1 MRQLVADPAARSLVS
16 HAHDGARRAP
26 ARGAASQVL
35 ALQRSVGNRA
45 VCQLLQRVPK
55 APNVGIMDAT
65 LVPPTAGPFEG
76 AVSSATYEHQPADLR
91 RVLDASHTGG
101 DGEMFW
107 LMLDRADRFAV
118 TALYNRFQRFG
129 LWQWTKSIRK
139 IEKRT
144 PDWCGFWVDGDTA
157 TIRFEGNGDKLLDQV
172 LTHPKFCFD
181 AGIGGSLHQGQHS
194 FREISTDD
202 SLHVSVGEGEKGHGG
217 FQPAARFY
225 FDAHIDRYA
234 SPSRKNGFACEYDV
248 VRTGQHEGREVVPG
262 LIGKPR
268 KGKPRLGGI
277 ELFPDDPSGTVRP
290 ELLETREDRE
300 RDKPTPP
307 LIVWRGRFRGPWG
320 M

>member
-1 MRQLVADPAARSLVS
+1 MRQLVADTAVRSLAQEGAARRPS
-16 HAHDGARRAP
+16 G
-26 ARGAASQVL
+26 RGGTSQVL
-35 ALQRSVGNRA
+35 ALQRSAGNRA
-45 VCQLLQRVPK
+45 VCHLLQRVPK

-76 AVSSATYEHQPADLR
+76 AVSSAPYERQPADLR
-91 RVLDASHTGG
+91 RVLDASHKSG
-101 DGEMFW
+101 DGEMYW
-107 LMLDRADRFAV
+107 LMLDRDDRFAV

-129 LWQWTKSIRK
+129 LWQWTKRIRK

-157 TIRFEGNGDKLLDQV
+157 TVRFEGDGDKLLNQV
-172 LTHPKFCFD
+172 LPHPKFCFD

-194 FREISTDD
+194 FREISTGD

-217 FQPAARFY
+217 FQPAARGY

-234 SPSRKNGFACEYDV
+234 SPSHKNGHACEYDP
-248 VRTGQHEGREVVPG
+248 VRTAAHEGREVVPG
-262 LIGKPR
+262 LLGKPR
-268 KGKPRLGGI
+268 KGLPRIGGI
-277 ELFPDDPSGTVRP
+277 EILPDDPAGTVRP
-290 ELLETREDRE
+290 ELIETKEDRE